1 MKTVMDMSTG
11 KLVEDEFGS
20 YEREVMY
27 AEWQPPLP
35 ELQLGLQVAEAHPHG
50 AAGIDVESFLRNIY
64 ASQE

>member
-20 YEREVMY
+20 FEREVMY

-35 ELQLGLQVAEAHPHG
+35 ELQLGLQVAGHRPHL
-50 AAGIDVESFLRNIY
+50 AAGDDVESFLRGIY